1 MFGVLMT
8 IAAFDAVPTDDIY
21 DDYLFGPQ
29 EGDPINPDF
38 EAVGFES

>member
-1 MFGVLMT
+1 MT

-38 EAVGFES
+38 ETVGFES